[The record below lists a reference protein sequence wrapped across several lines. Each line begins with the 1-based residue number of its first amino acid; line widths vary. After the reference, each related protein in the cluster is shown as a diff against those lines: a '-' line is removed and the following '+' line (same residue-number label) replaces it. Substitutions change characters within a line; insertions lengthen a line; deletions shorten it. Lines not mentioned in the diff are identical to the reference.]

1 MGFRNEV
8 GGTAMEIR
16 RTAVAALAVLSMV
29 AAGGC
34 KKTTDNAANLKSGLN
49 AYFDAHPVCLYTTEK
64 KFPAQADTNNESDT
78 AGYDALVQQGL
89 LTRTTAEKTKLL
101 ILSKSVNN
109 YDLSNTGRSVW
120 TADATQPGYG
130 NFCYGK
136 RKVGTITST
145 PPGGDP
151 LKGSTTIVNYTYTI
165 GDVADWARAAIVQ
178 NAFPSVQA
186 KLAAA
191 SNGTA
196 TMVLGANGW
205 TVQAPA
211 GSVGD

>member
-1 MGFRNEV
+1 
-8 GGTAMEIR
+8 MEIK
-16 RTAVAALAVLSMV
+16 RTALAAVAVASMV

-34 KKTTDNAANLKSGLN
+34 KKTTDNTANLKSGLN
-49 AYFDAHPVCLYTTEK
+49 AYYDAHPVCLYSSEK
-64 KFPAQADTNNESDT
+64 KFPAQADTNNDSDT

-109 YDLSNTGRSVW
+109 YDLSDKGRGVW
-120 TADATQPGYG
+120 TADTTQPGYG

-136 RKVGTITST
+136 RKVQDITST
-145 PPGGDP
+145 PPVGDP
-151 LKGSTTIVNYTYTI
+151 PQGSTTTVNYTYTV
-165 GDVADWARAAIVQ
+165 GDVADWARATIVQ
-178 NAFPSVQA
+178 NAFPSVQTR
-186 KLAAA
+186 LAAA
-191 SNGTA
+191 GNATA

-211 GSVGD
+211 SGSIVE

>member
-1 MGFRNEV
+1 MKMNRISV
-8 GGTAMEIR
+8 AVV
-16 RTAVAALAVLSMV
+16 AVAGLMAVT
-29 AAGGC
+29 GC

-49 AYFDAHPVCLYTTEK
+49 SYYDAHPVCLYSSEK
-64 KFPAQADTNNESDT
+64 KFPAQADTNDASDT

-89 LTRTTAEKTKLL
+89 LTRTVAEKTKMI

-109 YDLSNTGRSVW
+109 YDLSDKGRGLW
-120 TADATQPGYG
+120 TADANQPGYG

-136 RKVGTITST
+136 RKVENITST

-151 LKGSTTIVNYTYTI
+151 PQGTSTSVTYTYTV

-178 NAFPSVQA
+178 NAFPSVRTR
-186 KLAAA
+186 LGAA
-191 SNGTA
+191 SNATA
-196 TMVLGANGW
+196 TMVLGQNGW

-211 GSVGD
+211 SGIVE